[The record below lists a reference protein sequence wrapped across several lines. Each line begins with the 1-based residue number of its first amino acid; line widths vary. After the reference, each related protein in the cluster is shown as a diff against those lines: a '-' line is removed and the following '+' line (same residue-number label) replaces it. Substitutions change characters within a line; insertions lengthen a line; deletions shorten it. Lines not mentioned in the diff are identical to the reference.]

1 MAFHRFHL
9 RGKQGATIDIGLAL
23 MALNLRKLGKYMER
37 KVRKTEKISSIL
49 TINIKIELIFFLR
62 KNYCPTLSFYE
73 DWQQNE
79 TWEIGLS
86 VTNLINQEVFDLI
99 EYESSIT
106 FNGQEFIIKKMTK
119 NVVGGLVTKQIVAT
133 HIYYTIQDGYQYEK
147 VTGTKSI
154 NQLLTHIFKAGNRGF
169 TWEVIDPN
177 KKFLTVQQENFGDGN
192 YLKLINELLS
202 DYNAV
207 VIPNNKHLMFYPISE
222 YGQKVEEQIRYKY
235 NTDDVTFDIDTYSLK
250 TQIKGY
256 GKLKEGIN
264 TENPKDSDYVFTPIT
279 YTSPESETWGI
290 RIQDPVTDERYTISG
305 NMLERLK
312 NDLQDYPS
320 ISGSVTLKWKINPQK
335 GDYVPFIYEPLNIN
349 TYIQVVGIKTYPA
362 IPNKPPEITL
372 SNTKKTMTA
381 ILANMVK
388 KGVV

>member
-1 MAFHRFHL
+1 MD
-9 RGKQGATIDIGLAL
+9 DII
-23 MALNLRKLGKYMER
+23 
-37 KVRKTEKISSIL
+37 VRNYEQTKEEIL
-49 TINIKIELIFFLR
+49 VRYDKD
-62 KNYCPTLSFYE
+62 SFYE

-86 VTNLINQEVFDLI
+86 VTSLINQEVFDLI
-99 EYESSIT
+99 EYESSII
-106 FNGQEFIIKKMTK
+106 FNGQEFIIKKMTE

-222 YGQKVEEQIRYKY
+222 YGRKVEEQIRYKY
-235 NTDDVTFDIDTYSLK
+235 NTDEVTFDIDTYSLK

-279 YTSPESETWGI
+279 YTSPESKTWGI

-320 ISGSVTLKWKINPQK
+320 ISGSVNLKWKINPQK

>member
-1 MAFHRFHL
+1 MD
-9 RGKQGATIDIGLAL
+9 DII
-23 MALNLRKLGKYMER
+23 
-37 KVRKTEKISSIL
+37 VRNYEQTKKEIL
-49 TINIKIELIFFLR
+49 VGYDKD
-62 KNYCPTLSFYE
+62 SFYE
-73 DWQQNE
+73 NWQQNE

-99 EYESSIT
+99 EYESSII
-106 FNGQEFIIKKMTK
+106 FNGQEFIIKKMTE

-192 YLKLINELLS
+192 YLKLINEILS

-235 NTDDVTFDIDTYSLK
+235 NTDEVTFDIDTYSLK

-256 GKLKEGIN
+256 GKLKDGVN

-279 YTSPESETWGI
+279 YTSLESEIWGI

>member
-1 MAFHRFHL
+1 MD
-9 RGKQGATIDIGLAL
+9 DII
-23 MALNLRKLGKYMER
+23 
-37 KVRKTEKISSIL
+37 VRNYEQTKEEIL
-49 TINIKIELIFFLR
+49 VRYDKD
-62 KNYCPTLSFYE
+62 SFYE

-335 GDYVPFIYEPLNIN
+335 GDYVPFIYEPLNNN

>member
-1 MAFHRFHL
+1 MD
-9 RGKQGATIDIGLAL
+9 DII
-23 MALNLRKLGKYMER
+23 
-37 KVRKTEKISSIL
+37 VRNYEQTKEEIL
-49 TINIKIELIFFLR
+49 VRYDKD
-62 KNYCPTLSFYE
+62 SFYE

-169 TWEVIDPN
+169 TWEIIDPN

>member
-1 MAFHRFHL
+1 MD
-9 RGKQGATIDIGLAL
+9 DII
-23 MALNLRKLGKYMER
+23 
-37 KVRKTEKISSIL
+37 VRNYEQTKKEIL
-49 TINIKIELIFFLR
+49 VGYDKD
-62 KNYCPTLSFYE
+62 SFYE

-99 EYESSIT
+99 EYESSII
-106 FNGQEFIIKKMTK
+106 FNGQEFIIKKMTE

-169 TWEVIDPN
+169 TWEIIDPN

-207 VIPNNKHLMFYPISE
+207 VIPDNKHLMFYPISE

-235 NTDDVTFDIDTYSLK
+235 NTDEVTFDIDTYSLK

-279 YTSPESETWGI
+279 YTSPESKKWGI
-290 RIQDPVTDERYTISG
+290 RIQDPINDERYTVSG
-305 NMLERLK
+305 NMLDRLK
-312 NDLQDYPS
+312 NELQDYPS
-320 ISGSVTLKWKINPQK
+320 ISGSVTLKWGINPHK

-362 IPNKPPEITL
+362 IPNKPPEVTL

-381 ILANMVK
+381 LLANMVK
-388 KGVV
+388 KGVI

>member
-1 MAFHRFHL
+1 MD
-9 RGKQGATIDIGLAL
+9 DII
-23 MALNLRKLGKYMER
+23 
-37 KVRKTEKISSIL
+37 VRNYEQTKEEIL
-49 TINIKIELIFFLR
+49 VRYDKD
-62 KNYCPTLSFYE
+62 SFSE

>member
-1 MAFHRFHL
+1 MD
-9 RGKQGATIDIGLAL
+9 DII
-23 MALNLRKLGKYMER
+23 
-37 KVRKTEKISSIL
+37 VRNYEQTKEEIL
-49 TINIKIELIFFLR
+49 VRYDKD
-62 KNYCPTLSFYE
+62 SFYE

-335 GDYVPFIYEPLNIN
+335 GDYVPFIY
-349 TYIQVVGIKTYPA
+349 
-362 IPNKPPEITL
+362 
-372 SNTKKTMTA
+372 
-381 ILANMVK
+381 
-388 KGVV
+388 

>member
-1 MAFHRFHL
+1 MD
-9 RGKQGATIDIGLAL
+9 DII
-23 MALNLRKLGKYMER
+23 
-37 KVRKTEKISSIL
+37 VRNYEQTKEEIL
-49 TINIKIELIFFLR
+49 VRYDKD
-62 KNYCPTLSFYE
+62 SFYE

-154 NQLLTHIFKAGNRGF
+154 NQLLTHIFKASNRGF

-305 NMLERLK
+305 NMIERLK

>member
-1 MAFHRFHL
+1 MD
-9 RGKQGATIDIGLAL
+9 DII
-23 MALNLRKLGKYMER
+23 
-37 KVRKTEKISSIL
+37 VRNYEQTKEEIL
-49 TINIKIELIFFLR
+49 VRYNKD
-62 KNYCPTLSFYE
+62 SFYE

-99 EYESSIT
+99 EYESSII

-192 YLKLINELLS
+192 YLKLINEILS

-222 YGQKVEEQIRYKY
+222 YGRKVEEQIRYKY
-235 NTDDVTFDIDTYSLK
+235 NTDEVTFDIDTYSLK
-250 TQIKGY
+250 TQIKGC

-279 YTSPESETWGI
+279 YTSPESKTWGI

-320 ISGSVTLKWKINPQK
+320 ISGSVNLKWKINPQK

>member
-1 MAFHRFHL
+1 MD
-9 RGKQGATIDIGLAL
+9 DII
-23 MALNLRKLGKYMER
+23 
-37 KVRKTEKISSIL
+37 VRNYEQTKKEIL
-49 TINIKIELIFFLR
+49 VGYDKD
-62 KNYCPTLSFYE
+62 SFYE

-86 VTNLINQEVFDLI
+86 ATNLINQEVFDLI
-99 EYESSIT
+99 EYESSII
-106 FNGQEFIIKKMTK
+106 FNGQEFIIKKMTE

-169 TWEVIDPN
+169 TWEIIDPN

-207 VIPNNKHLMFYPISE
+207 VIPDNKHLMFYPISE

-235 NTDDVTFDIDTYSLK
+235 NTDEVTFDIDTYSLK

-279 YTSPESETWGI
+279 YTSPESKKWGI
-290 RIQDPVTDERYTISG
+290 RIQDPINDERYTVSG
-305 NMLERLK
+305 NMLDRLK
-312 NDLQDYPS
+312 NELQDYPS
-320 ISGSVTLKWKINPQK
+320 ISGSVTLKWGINPQK

-362 IPNKPPEITL
+362 IPNKPPEVTL

-381 ILANMVK
+381 LLANIVK
-388 KGVV
+388 KGVI

>member
-1 MAFHRFHL
+1 MD
-9 RGKQGATIDIGLAL
+9 DII
-23 MALNLRKLGKYMER
+23 
-37 KVRKTEKISSIL
+37 VRNYEQTKKEIL
-49 TINIKIELIFFLR
+49 VGYDKD
-62 KNYCPTLSFYE
+62 SFYE

-99 EYESSIT
+99 EYESSII
-106 FNGQEFIIKKMTK
+106 FNGQEFIIKKMTE

-169 TWEVIDPN
+169 TWEIIDPN

-207 VIPNNKHLMFYPISE
+207 VIPDNKHLMFYPISE

-235 NTDDVTFDIDTYSLK
+235 NTDEVMFDIDTYSLK

-279 YTSPESETWGI
+279 YTSPESKKWGI
-290 RIQDPVTDERYTISG
+290 RIQDPINDERYTVFG

-320 ISGSVTLKWKINPQK
+320 ISGSVTLKWRINPRK

-362 IPNKPPEITL
+362 IPSKPPEVTL
-372 SNTKKTMTA
+372 SNTKKTMTS
-381 ILANMVK
+381 ILANMAK
-388 KGVV
+388 KGVI